1 MFCTKCGKELYEGD
15 KFCAHCGAEVREPKR
30 ARYDDVVFNPPFKIE
45 AEKRTDEI
53 LKNSETP
60 KPAEPKRETVDFN
73 WNLEGFPSSQPRKTE
88 DVDFNSDS
96 VIARRNNSRSQNDER
111 PAVEPEPEEEPI
123 SIEELEKELFG
134 DSDKEKKPAES
145 FEKMAGDEK
154 FYTYNQKVD
163 AFQELLKKEK
173 EKLQNME
180 DS

>member
-30 ARYDDVVFNPPFKIE
+30 ARYGDVVFNPPFKIE

-88 DVDFNSDS
+88 DVDFNWDS
-96 VIARRNNSRSQNDER
+96 VIERRNNSRSQNDER
-111 PAVEPEPEEEPI
+111 PPVEPEPEEEPI
-123 SIEELEKELFG
+123 SKEELEKELFG
-134 DSDKEKKPAES
+134 D
-145 FEKMAGDEK
+145 
-154 FYTYNQKVD
+154 
-163 AFQELLKKEK
+163 
-173 EKLQNME
+173 
-180 DS
+180 